1 LLKLRA
7 EVLIIEDERE
17 MAELI
22 AMYLQ
27 KEGVA
32 TKICESAEQGLE
44 IVKEHALDLVVL
56 DINLPGIDGFEFLQ
70 VLRKKSSVPVI
81 IVSAREG
88 DEDIILGL
96 GIGADEFVTK
106 PFPPKVL
113 VARIRALLRR
123 SRSDSS
129 RSSESGL
136 LHFGPYSLNIEGC
149 LLRKGSTRI
158 PLSSKEFDVL
168 KYLVVNCGKALTPE
182 VIYREVWGNKYGDLT
197 TVAVYIQR
205 IRKKIE
211 ENPSEPIY
219 LQTIHGKG
227 YRFNPET
234 LISAKGS

>member
-1 LLKLRA
+1 MRA

-32 TKICESAEQGLE
+32 VKICESAEQGLAVVE
-44 IVKEHALDLVVL
+44 EHTFDLVVL

-70 VLRKKSSVPVI
+70 ILRKKSGMPVI
-81 IVSAREG
+81 VVSAREG

-129 RSSESGL
+129 
-136 LHFGPYSLNIEGC
+136 
-149 LLRKGSTRI
+149 GSPEWRRRI
-158 PLSSKEFDVL
+158 P
-168 KYLVVNCGKALTPE
+168 
-182 VIYREVWGNKYGDLT
+182 
-197 TVAVYIQR
+197 Q
-205 IRKKIE
+205 
-211 ENPSEPIY
+211 
-219 LQTIHGKG
+219 
-227 YRFNPET
+227 
-234 LISAKGS
+234 